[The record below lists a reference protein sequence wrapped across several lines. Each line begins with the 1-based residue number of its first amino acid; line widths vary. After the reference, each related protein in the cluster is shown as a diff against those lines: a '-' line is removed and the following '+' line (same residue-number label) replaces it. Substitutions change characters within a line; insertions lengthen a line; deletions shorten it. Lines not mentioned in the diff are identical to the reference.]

1 MKKTLILAI
10 LLTSTSSIASV
21 DREKTNVPEL
31 TVNTTVLQIDLDK
44 QKQELR
50 ESIQISH
57 DEMIKTMKE
66 TIKIDK
72 SNFKI
77 IEFNQGI

>member
-10 LLTSTSSIASV
+10 LLASTSSIASV
-21 DREKTNVPEL
+21 DREKTNVPES

-57 DEMIKTMKE
+57 DEMIETMKE

-77 IEFNQGI
+77 LEFNQGI